1 MIPNETEHS
10 IKEDSRLKWY
20 PDGPCTHCRQ
30 KTNPTMPVDA
40 ASTGTIPTKVD
51 PDNHHHHDDDIIDM
65 NDNSNGLRIFQ
76 PAMEAH
82 MRDLLTVISDGI
94 QRLFLPTFDATA
106 IPIMDGIRII
116 QKGRLEMFVHVDCY
130 VEKSTFAFDQLCQL
144 LLAEQRA
151 MSLTAASS
159 SSFVSSSLLLPAQY
173 DSVEAIRTA
182 LVSHAQQATRMEKR
196 LINQVRERRRGRNE
210 EDHEEDNDIDVHYG
224 PMSLII
230 SNGIVSDQLPHVD
243 VQPPDFQ
250 FGLILTENSP
260 GTIVYESIRE
270 IVTTSKQLATFLG
283 IAQNNR
289 TSKIASTV
297 SELPEAIQ
305 LLKTFGVCLST
316 LRADDYKVAC
326 RPEHL
331 PTGTVLSLPGGQLHA
346 GPKCDNFRAVL
357 FWTAHGNAKSLYH
370 PDIQYF
376 DGLLLGELMLP
387 IWRFITEQDRYIL
400 LQHLLP
406 AARKYPALYGHFAN
420 VPQFQDF
427 VHRLSTT
434 EEPEHLMKVYAK
446 KSTLAP
452 MPIGYPIEGEIL
464 QCVSAPHLATAAIND
479 DPRSSHCPIVVYRRP
494 NGFVCL
500 QVRGFVCFILLAFSD
515 RSFAHTARLQTYK

>member
-1 MIPNETEHS
+1 
-10 IKEDSRLKWY
+10 
-20 PDGPCTHCRQ
+20 
-30 KTNPTMPVDA
+30 MPVDA
-40 ASTGTIPTKVD
+40 ATTGTIPTKVD
-51 PDNHHHHDDDIIDM
+51 PDNHHHHDDDIMDE
-65 NDNSNGLRIFQ
+65 NSDGLRIFQ
-76 PAMEAH
+76 PAMEVH
-82 MRDLLTVISDGI
+82 MRDLLTAISDGI

-116 QKGRLEMFVHVDCY
+116 QKGRLEMFVHDCH
-130 VEKSTFAFDQLCQL
+130 VEKSTFAFDRLCQL
-144 LLAEQRA
+144 LLAERA
-151 MSLTAASS
+151 MSLAASSS
-159 SSFVSSSLLLPAQY
+159 SSFVSLLPAQY
-173 DSVEAIRTA
+173 DTVEAIRTA

-196 LINQVRERRRGRNE
+196 LINQVRRRRGRN

-230 SNGIVSDQLPHVD
+230 SNGMVSDQLPHVD

-250 FGLILTENSP
+250 FGLILTDHSP

-270 IVTTSKQLATFLG
+270 VVKTPKDLAVFLG
-283 IAQNNR
+283 VQNNNR

-316 LRADDYKVAC
+316 LRADDYKVAQ

-346 GPKCDNFRAVL
+346 GPACDSFRAVL
-357 FWTAHGNAKSLYH
+357 FWTAHGDAKSLYH

-387 IWRFITEQDRYIL
+387 IWRFITEQDRYML

-420 VPQFQDF
+420 VPQFQEF
-427 VHRLSTT
+427 VHRLATT
-434 EEPEHLMKVYAK
+434 DEPEHLMKVYAK

-464 QCVSAPHLATAAIND
+464 QCVSAPHLATAAIH

-500 QVRGFVCFILLAFSD
+500 QVWVLFLCVYIVGILHHIL
-515 RSFAHTARLQTYK
+515 RSIACLLTLPFTNQ

>member
-1 MIPNETEHS
+1 
-10 IKEDSRLKWY
+10 
-20 PDGPCTHCRQ
+20 
-30 KTNPTMPVDA
+30 MPVDA
-40 ASTGTIPTKVD
+40 ASTGTITTKVD
-51 PDNHHHHDDDIIDM
+51 PEYNHHHHDDILAMDD
-65 NDNSNGLRIFQ
+65 DSNGLRIFQ
-76 PAMEAH
+76 PAMAPDVH
-82 MRDLLTVISDGI
+82 DLLTAISDGI
-94 QRLFLPTFDATA
+94 QRLFLPMFDATA

-116 QKGRLEMFVHVDCY
+116 QKGRLEMFVHDCH
-130 VEKSTFAFDQLCQL
+130 VEKSTCAFDHLCEL
-144 LLAEQRA
+144 LLAERA
-151 MSLTAASS
+151 K
-159 SSFVSSSLLLPAQY
+159 SSFVSSLLPAQY
-173 DSVEAIRTA
+173 DTVEAIRTA

-196 LINQVRERRRGRNE
+196 LIYQVRKQRRRGRNE
-210 EDHEEDNDIDVHYG
+210 DHEEDDDDHDENVHYG

-230 SNGIVSDQLPHVD
+230 SNGMVSDQLPHVD

-250 FGLILTENSP
+250 FGLILTDNSP
-260 GTIVYESIRE
+260 GTIVYKSIRD
-270 IVTTSKQLATFLG
+270 IVTTPTDLATFLG
-283 IAQNNR
+283 VAQNNR

-297 SELPEAIQ
+297 AELPEAIQ

-316 LRADDYKVAC
+316 LRADDYKVAQ

-346 GPKCDNFRAVL
+346 GPACDSFRAVL
-357 FWTAHGNAKSLYH
+357 FWTAHGDAKSLYH

-387 IWRFITEQDRYIL
+387 IWRFITEHDRYMF

-406 AARKYPALYGHFAN
+406 AAQKYPALYGHFAN
-420 VPQFQDF
+420 VPQFQEF

-434 EEPEHLMKVYAK
+434 EEPEHLTKVYAK

-479 DPRSSHCPIVVYRRP
+479 PRSTQCPIVVYRRP

-500 QVRGFVCFILLAFSD
+500 QVRCFWCLLLFAFSITYD
-515 RSFAHTARLQTYK
+515 RSFAHAARLQTNKPTTVPEHF